1 MEIFVHVNSIKL
13 HSSDLLEGSGIQHQE
28 KWRLPVSIAEDRGEN
43 DTCVCA
49 SDRYDHRHAI
59 VLGAF
64 NTFLASADMFNI
76 LTQISW
82 QLFVIEP
89 RATYCKY

>member
-1 MEIFVHVNSIKL
+1 MSMWTRERGKYAMEIFLYVNSIKL

-49 SDRYDHRHAI
+49 SDRYDHWHV
-59 VLGAF
+59 VLSGF
-64 NTFLASADMFNI
+64 NTLSNTFPLADV
-76 LTQISW
+76 LT
-82 QLFVIEP
+82 
-89 RATYCKY
+89 